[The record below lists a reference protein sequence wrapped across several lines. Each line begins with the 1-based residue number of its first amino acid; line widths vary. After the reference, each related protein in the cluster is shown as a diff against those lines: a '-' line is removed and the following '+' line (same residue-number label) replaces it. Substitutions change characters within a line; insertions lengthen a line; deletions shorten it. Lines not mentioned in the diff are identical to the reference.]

1 MIKFFFFLLLSVPVF
16 SFAQNMNAELNSQEN
31 AGWYNAAFKPYEDS
45 VEYYADKMKTPQ
57 TPLER
62 KETLN
67 NYNNRLSVFRAA
79 LKNFVRQHAT
89 EDIAAKALIITC
101 FRNVDVNSDSLL
113 AIALSLKDNGKHNRY
128 ADYFFREMQARKNDA
143 VGQMFIPFSMTD
155 VSGNVISSESLK
167 GKYVLVLFW
176 ASWCIPCR
184 AEIPGLLAAYH
195 QLKDKNF
202 EVLAVSMDTNK
213 ENWLQAIHHD
223 KTDWHNLFDGKAW
236 NDDVARNYAVHVIPK
251 NLLIDTSGKIIARN
265 ISAEGLIKLLGR

>member
-1 MIKFFFFLLLSVPVF
+1 MMKFLFFLFLSVPAF
-16 SFAQNMNAELNSQEN
+16 SFAQNMDAELNSQEN
-31 AGWYNAAFKPYEDS
+31 KDWYNAAFHSYEDS
-45 VEYYADKMKTPQ
+45 VEYYAAKMKTPQ

-67 NYNNRLSVFRAA
+67 NYDDRLSVFRAV
-79 LKNFVRQHAT
+79 LKNFVQQHAM

-113 AIALSLKDNGKHNRY
+113 AISGSLKGDGKSNRY
-128 ADYFFREMQARKNDA
+128 AAYFFQEMQARKNDA
-143 VGQMFIPFSMTD
+143 VGKMFLPFSMTD
-155 VSGNVISSESLK
+155 ESGNVVASENFK
-167 GKYVLVLFW
+167 GKYILVLFW

-184 AEIPGLLAAYH
+184 AEIPELLAAYH

-202 EVLAVSMDTNK
+202 DVLAVSMDTNK
-213 ENWLQAIHHD
+213 SNWLQAIHHD

-265 ISAEGLIKLLGR
+265 ISAAGLLKLFL